1 MHRER
6 ILVIG
11 GDAHNL
17 ESSIDALEQL
27 GYQVTRAHHG
37 QEALDLA
44 RTCSFDLVLS
54 DLTVFAHDKLDVMR
68 AIKEM
73 DPSTVQVA
81 VVGQTGT
88 EAAAGAL
95 GIGADDVVIEP
106 FSAEELEEV
115 IASALARGRVQ
126 RENIRLRALIPLYEL
141 SKAFMGM
148 TNLEQLLTEIVEV
161 SCRETGADRA
171 SLMLLNEDGQTM
183 TIHAAVG
190 LPKEVVESTAI
201 RLGEGISGIVAQRR
215 EPVVLDSAA
224 PPSAEFKRLM
234 KLDLI
239 SSAICVPLTVRQEL
253 IGVLNLSKL
262 GHNQSPFTAGSLEL
276 ASVLA
281 GQSAIAIKNARLFE
295 ETQRAYSELKKL
307 DKLKSEFINIASH
320 ELRTPLTVLLGYAA
334 LLDEQANETTKRYT
348 QSVIQSANRLNELV
362 TDMLNLRYLEAG
374 EMELELRPLQVSAV
388 AEAVVHELGLLAEEK
403 AQHIT
408 IDVPE
413 GTPVIWADARKMH
426 LILSNLVSNA
436 IKFTPQG
443 GEIEIAAATD
453 DDELTMSVRDTGIGI
468 PQEELDRLFD
478 RFYQVGESLRREY
491 QGLGLGLSIAK
502 ELVKLHQ
509 GKVWLES
516 EVGKGSAA
524 FFTISRHLTPPPKP
538 VNDHERAARDDFS
551 D

>member
-1 MHRER
+1 MQRER
-6 ILVIG
+6 ILVIA
-11 GDAHNL
+11 GDAHHL
-17 ESSIDALEQL
+17 ESVRDNLEQL
-27 GYQVTRAHHG
+27 GYEVKTAHDA

-44 RTCSFDLVLS
+44 RSSAFDLVLS
-54 DLTVFAHDKLDVMR
+54 DLTASAPDILDVWR
-68 AIKEM
+68 EIKEM
-73 DPSTVQVA
+73 HPCTMRVA
-81 VVGQTGT
+81 VVGQTSTEST
-88 EAAAGAL
+88 EAALAM
-95 GIGADDVVIEP
+95 GADDVVSAS
-106 FSAEELEEV
+106 FSAQEIEQV
-115 IASALARGRVQ
+115 IASALAKGRVQ
-126 RENIRLRALIPLYEL
+126 SENIRLRALIPLYEL

-171 SLMLLNEDGQTM
+171 SLMLLHEDGKTL
-183 TIHAAVG
+183 TIQAAVG
-190 LPKEVVESTAI
+190 LPQEVIETTVI

-215 EPVVLDSAA
+215 EPVVLDTGA

-262 GHNQSPFTAGSLEL
+262 GHNTSPFTAGSLEL

-295 ETQRAYSELKKL
+295 EAQRAYSELKKL

-334 LLDEQANETTKRYT
+334 LLDEQADETSKRYT

-374 EMELELRPLQVSAV
+374 EMELRLRPLQVSAV
-388 AEAVVHELGLLAEEK
+388 AEAVVRELGLLAEEK
-403 AQHIT
+403 GQLIA

-413 GTPVIWADARKMH
+413 GMPSIWADARKMH

-436 IKFTPQG
+436 IKFTPRG
-443 GEIEIAAATD
+443 GEIEIAAAMD
-453 DDELTMSVRDTGIGI
+453 EDELTVSVRDTGIGI
-468 PQEELDRLFD
+468 PSEELDRLFD
-478 RFYQVGESLRREY
+478 RFYQVGESLRREH
-491 QGLGLGLSIAK
+491 QGLGLGLSIAR

-524 FFTISRHLTPPPKP
+524 FFTISRHLTPPPQMI
-538 VNDHERAARDDFS
+538 NDHERAAKG
-551 D
+551 